1 MQHRRSSTGAQ
12 LPSAASQWGS
22 AGGFALALRVGSTV
36 DGSEPLHRCAGLR
49 APECGDG
56 SQAALCSAQEYGTQ
70 CSTEGVAQEPK
81 V

>member
-1 MQHRRSSTGAQ
+1 MYQVLGRLIDLQYLEEFSNF
-12 LPSAASQWGS
+12 ASES
-22 AGGFALALRVGSTV
+22 EVDAEV